1 MADTY
6 VLQKYLSLKTESF
19 DIEQLNETYLPLM
32 EEIWSVPQN
41 DPVQNT
47 FLQNWVTLLIE
58 RFFTRLHAK
67 SSLLERR
74 FNLTKEEVKRLI
86 QVE

>member
-32 EEIWSVPQN
+32 EEICSVPQN
-41 DPVQNT
+41 DQVQNT
-47 FLQNWVTLLIE
+47 FLQNWVTLLIKDFLPACTP
-58 RFFTRLHAK
+58 RAVYW
-67 SSLLERR
+67 
-74 FNLTKEEVKRLI
+74 NAGLTLQKKKLKD
-86 QVE
+86 

>member
-1 MADTY
+1 MAHTY

-58 RFFTRLHAK
+58 RFFTRLHDK

-74 FNLTKEEVKRLI
+74 FNLKKRS
-86 QVE
+86 